1 MYEIPEEPEIS
12 DQVKQELLSDNFP
25 GISPEDTVSVLP
37 FLTSSNYQKDTMI
50 FTEGDVSEFICII
63 VSGEIIVVKEDSK
76 HLRFDSNYEHQI
88 ITRLHKGQLFGELA
102 FIDELPR
109 SASAVTVSET
119 VVIKLDR
126 DNFDKMRDEHP
137 RLWGNFILSI
147 SKLVCTRL
155 RRSGGALVDL
165 RLSIDSALSALSN

>member
-1 MYEIPEEPEIS
+1 MYEISDDPEIS
-12 DQVKQELLSDNFP
+12 DQIKQELLTNNFP
-25 GISPEDTVSVLP
+25 GITPEDTVSVLP
-37 FLTSSNYQKDTMI
+37 FLTSSTYEKDTTI
-50 FTEGDVSEFICII
+50 FTEGDDSEFVCII

-109 SASAVTVSET
+109 SASAVTVSQS
-119 VVIKLDR
+119 VILKLDR
-126 DNFDKMRDEHP
+126 INFEKMRDENP

-147 SKLVCTRL
+147 SKMVCARL

-165 RLSIDSALSALSN
+165 RLSIDSALTALAH